1 MSWSSSAGVLG
12 AGMSGGLECDGTDGR
27 ADRAGRG
34 RLAAAGDRGSDPR
47 RLTEFRTLQRRCK
60 KGRYP
65 RYPTGSAPA
74 TMAMV
79 FIIRARLDLD
89 TMAAVEWRAWVS
101 TSRCG
106 VYWLGI
112 SSGVGGGTSVSH
124 GLSSATTRAGV

>member
-1 MSWSSSAGVLG
+1 MSWSRGGGVG
-12 AGMSGGLECDGTDGR
+12 GGGMWGGLECDGTDGR

-89 TMAAVEWRAWVS
+89 TMAAVEWRGRGSPAP
-101 TSRCG
+101 
-106 VYWLGI
+106 
-112 SSGVGGGTSVSH
+112 GGGRWC
-124 GLSSATTRAGV
+124 GGFSAGCRGGPARRDAVLGA